1 MKFLYFFRE
10 FEIKEG
16 ENGTILLNRHLKT
29 KASYDKSIIKQ
40 LNKGMFNMIAAE
52 LHPRNLNRFMMLI
65 LGLVR
70 LRKG

>member
-1 MKFLYFFRE
+1 MIYFIFFRE

-40 LNKGMFNMIAAE
+40 LNKGMFDIYWHSATSDTLE
-52 LHPRNLNRFMMLI
+52 LN
-65 LGLVR
+65 V
-70 LRKG
+70 